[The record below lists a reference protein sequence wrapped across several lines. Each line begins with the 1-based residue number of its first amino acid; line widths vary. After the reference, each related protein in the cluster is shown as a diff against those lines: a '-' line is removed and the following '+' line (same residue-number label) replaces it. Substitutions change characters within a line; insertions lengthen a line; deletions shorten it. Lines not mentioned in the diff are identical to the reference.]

1 MYHRLAIISAS
12 AFTYAIYG
20 SNLNGFSEMSAPSF
34 TQKLQDGDNGVRLC
48 WAHSDF
54 DFPPLSTIQI
64 NNKHANPWNW
74 SYVTSGVLLLSEA
87 ILISERHVSVH
98 SITEYVISRGG
109 RKNKYDAD
117 TASLCS
123 GEFRAAVMRMK
134 MSPFQAATTS
144 VHAYSE
150 KVHSWTVSYWCKLFL
165 SGVNYSRMKESD
177 VCLVFFSSS
186 SSSCKYL
193 PLKQK

>member
-1 MYHRLAIISAS
+1 
-12 AFTYAIYG
+12 
-20 SNLNGFSEMSAPSF
+20 MSAPSF

-48 WAHSDF
+48 WAHSDV

-150 KVHSWTVSYWCKLFL
+150 KVHSWTVSYWCKL